1 MKFIPDKAYR
11 ISEAIR
17 NRRIELGMSQ
27 QELAEKVGYKSRS
40 TINKI
45 ELGINDIP
53 RSKIDD
59 FAVALKTT
67 PAELMGWEEKINRV
81 LQKAT
86 EYLEEENKLYKTISE
101 KYGQEV
107 LDILESYINSDNKQK
122 SILLTFSYSD
132 EHTQELFSK
141 YMQLD
146 ARGQKAVESVLLSE
160 LNSIKDSRK

>member
-1 MKFIPDKAYR
+1 MKFIPNKAYR

-67 PAELMGWEEKINRV
+67 PTELMGWEEKIDRI

-86 EYLEEENKLYKTISE
+86 EHLEEESKLHKAISE
-101 KYGQEV
+101 NYGQEASIIF
-107 LDILESYINSDNKQK
+107 DSYQSANKTSQ
-122 SILLTFSYSD
+122 IAMFLFSQAD

-146 ARGQKAVESVLLSE
+146 DRGQKAVESVLLSE

>member
-1 MKFIPDKAYR
+1 MKFIPNKAYR
-11 ISEAIR
+11 ISETIR

-67 PAELMGWEEKINRV
+67 PAELMGWEEKIDRI

-86 EYLEEENKLYKTISE
+86 EYLEEEIKLHKAISE
-101 KYGQEV
+101 KYGQEA
-107 LDILESYINSDNKQK
+107 LDILGSYINSNDKQK
-122 SILLTFSYSD
+122 SFLLTFSYSD